1 MFSEHP
7 AIRVKALSVL
17 LVLAAIC
24 PLRAQ
29 QIPLP
34 VVDFS
39 CQNCLPADAL
49 VLLSRQSGINIVF
62 NDRFFSRCPP
72 LNIEAQQEPLQN
84 VVERLSACAR
94 VSFKVI
100 DQQIIFFR
108 KTSKYTLSGYVQDAE
123 SGERL
128 IGATLRTLDGKEG
141 GAVTNEFGF
150 FSGRFEEAELLRVR
164 VTMVGYQPQV
174 LPIHLDVDRVLNIRL
189 RADLTLPEITVTP
202 ERTDSLHHRTLGS
215 PGNFQP
221 RDLRAT
227 PMPGGEKD
235 LLRQTALQTGVQTGV
250 DGLGGLHIRGGN
262 ADQNLV
268 LLDDVPVY
276 NPSHALGLFSIFNPN
291 TISNVRLWKGDFPAR
306 YGGRASSVLDVRTR
320 EGNLRQFHA
329 NGSVG
334 LFAASLTAEGP
345 IVPDKVSVLVGLR
358 TTYFDPWVN
367 FFSKKGN
374 LLTFSGQQASY
385 QFYDVNV
392 KLNYVVSPADRLYL
406 SYYYGGDK
414 FENPFEQNSVSTEG
428 ALSEKYQLHSDW
440 GNAIAA
446 LRWNHVLRKNLFTNT
461 TLRYSRFF
469 YESRLA
475 FASSLVTPSGRP
487 LILSD
492 YAQFYRTFI
501 GDWSG
506 KTDFTF
512 FTSDHLT
519 LRWGASF
526 TQHNFQPGALSVNF
540 LQPGRSPNS
549 IDSIANILLNNEH
562 LRAGEAEAYIDT
574 EIKPWPHWRME
585 AGLNGSVFQAKNI
598 NYRSLLPRF
607 RIQHDGEQGWSQWFG
622 YHRTAQYLHQIGSF
636 NVSLPFE
643 LWVPS
648 TKKVPPERV
657 SQISAGLGWQGRGW
671 SWQVE
676 AYYKNLSRVLTFLSS
691 NDALYTGGAE
701 DASGWEDRVVSG
713 QGTSRGLEV
722 LVEKTRG
729 FTTGS
734 VGYTLSKATRQFPE
748 VNSGRTFPF
757 RFDRRHD
764 LKISLRQRI
773 CNWLDADLL
782 WSFATGNPI
791 TLAGVKYVHRT
802 PGSDLERD
810 VYVYTEVN
818 GYRLPNYHRLDL
830 ALNAHFTKR
839 RLEHMFQIG
848 AYNVYNR
855 ANPFYLYVNAG
866 SGVKGSAIQ
875 FTLLPV
881 LPVFRYEIKW

>member
-1 MFSEHP
+1 MFSLQL
-7 AIRVKALSVL
+7 ATRVKALSIFIV
-17 LVLAAIC
+17 VIAGG
-24 PLRAQ
+24 PLTAQ
-29 QIPLP
+29 QLPLP
-34 VVDFS
+34 VVDFA
-39 CQNCLPADAL
+39 CQNCQPADAL
-49 VLLSRQSGINIVF
+49 VQLSRQSGINIVF
-62 NDRFFSRCPP
+62 NDRFFRGCP
-72 LNIEAQQEPLQN
+72 LINVQARQEPLQKI
-84 VVERLSACAR
+84 VERISACAH

-100 DQQIIFFR
+100 DNQVIFFR
-108 KTSKYTLSGYVQDAE
+108 KTQKYTLSGYVQDAE

-128 IGATLRTLDGKEG
+128 IGATLRAMNGKEG
-141 GAVTNEFGF
+141 GAVSNEFGF
-150 FSGRFEEAELLRVR
+150 FSGRFEEDDLRLR
-164 VTMVGYQPQV
+164 ITMVGYQPQI
-174 LPIHLDVDRVLNIRL
+174 LPLTMDADRMLTIRL
-189 RADLTLPEITVTP
+189 RADLTLPEVTITP
-202 ERTDSLHHRTLGS
+202 DLPDSLHNRTLGS

-221 RDLRAT
+221 RDLRST

-250 DGLGGLHIRGGN
+250 DGLGGLHVRGGN
-262 ADQNLV
+262 ADQNLI

-345 IVPDKVSVLVGLR
+345 IIPDKVSVLIGVRG
-358 TTYFDPWVN
+358 TYFDPWVR

-374 LLTFSGQQASY
+374 LLTFSGQQANY
-385 QFYDVNV
+385 QFYDFNV
-392 KLNYVVSPADRLYL
+392 KMNYVVSSKDRLYL

-414 FENPFEQNSVSTEG
+414 FENPFEQKSAGTEG
-428 ALSEKYQLHSDW
+428 ALTEQYRLQSDW
-440 GNAIAA
+440 GNMIAA
-446 LRWNHVLRKNLFTNT
+446 LRWNHVLSKNLFTNT

-469 YESRLA
+469 YESRLS

-487 LILSD
+487 LILAD
-492 YAQFYRTFI
+492 YAQFYRTYI

-506 KTDFTF
+506 KTDFTA
-512 FTSDHLT
+512 FTSDRMT

-549 IDSIANILLNNEH
+549 IDSIANVLLNNEH
-562 LRAGEAEAYIDT
+562 LAAGEAEGYFDV
-574 EIKPWPHWRME
+574 EFKPIPQWRIE
-585 AGLNGSVFQAKNI
+585 AGFNGSIFQANTVHY
-598 NYRSLLPRF
+598 NALLPRF
-607 RIQHDGEQGWSQWFG
+607 RLQHDGVKGWSQWFG
-622 YHRTAQYLHQIGSF
+622 YHRTTQYLHQIGSF

-648 TKKVPPERV
+648 TSKVPPEQV
-657 SQISAGLGWQGRGW
+657 MQISAGVGWQHPGW
-671 SWQVE
+671 SWQLE
-676 AYYKNLSRVLTFLSS
+676 GYYKSLDRVLTFLSAT
-691 NDALYTGGAE
+691 DALYTGGAE
-701 DASGWEDRVVSG
+701 DASGWEDRIAIGRGS
-713 QGTSRGLEV
+713 SRGLE
-722 LVEKTRG
+722 LLIEKTRG
-729 FTTGS
+729 ATTGS
-734 VGYTLSKATRQFPE
+734 VGYTLSKATRQFNE

-764 LKISLRQRI
+764 FKISVHQRLFT
-773 CNWLDADLL
+773 WLDADVL
-782 WSFATGNPI
+782 WTFATGNPI

-818 GYRLPNYHRLDL
+818 GYRLPNYHRLDM
-830 ALNAHFTKR
+830 ALNAHFMR
-839 RLEHMFQIG
+839 GRLEHSIQLG

>member
-1 MFSEHP
+1 MFSLQL
-7 AIRVKALSVL
+7 ATWVKALSIIILTV
-17 LVLAAIC
+17 AC
-24 PLRAQ
+24 SPLIAQ
-29 QIPLP
+29 QTTLP
-34 VVDFS
+34 VVDFA
-39 CQNCLPADAL
+39 CQHCPPADAL
-49 VLLSRQSGINIVF
+49 VQLSRQSGINIVF
-62 NDRFFSRCPP
+62 NDRFFNRCPP
-72 LNIEAQQEPLQN
+72 VTIAARQEALQT
-84 VVERLSACAR
+84 VVERISACAR

-100 DQQIIFFR
+100 DNQIIFFR
-108 KTSKYTLSGYVQDAE
+108 KTQKYVLSGYVQDAE

-128 IGATLRTLDGKEG
+128 IGATLRALDGKEG
-141 GAVTNEFGF
+141 GAASNEFGF
-150 FSGRFEEAELLRVR
+150 FSGRFEEDELRLRI
-164 VTMVGYQPQV
+164 TMVGYQPQI
-174 LPIHLDVDRVLNIRL
+174 LPLTMDADRMLTIRL
-189 RADLTLPEITVTP
+189 RADLTLPEVIITP
-202 ERTDSLHHRTLGS
+202 ERPDSLYHRTLGS

-221 RDLRAT
+221 HDLRST

-250 DGLGGLHIRGGN
+250 DGLGGLHVRGGN
-262 ADQNLV
+262 ADQNLI

-345 IVPDKVSVLVGLR
+345 IVPEKVSFLIGVRG
-358 TTYFDPWVN
+358 TYFDPWVK

-374 LLTFSGQQASY
+374 LLTFSGQQANY
-385 QFYDVNV
+385 QFYDFNV
-392 KLNYVVSPADRLYL
+392 KLNYVVSPKDRLYL

-414 FENPFEQNSVSTEG
+414 FENPFEQKSAGPEG
-428 ALSEKYQLHSDW
+428 ALTEEYRLQSDW
-440 GNAIAA
+440 GNQIAA

-475 FASSLVTPSGRP
+475 FASTLVTPSGRP
-487 LILSD
+487 LILAD
-492 YAQFYRTFI
+492 YAQFYRTYI

-506 KTDFTF
+506 KTDFTAF
-512 FTSDHLT
+512 ASDRMT

-549 IDSIANILLNNEH
+549 IDSIANVLLNNQH
-562 LRAGEAEAYIDT
+562 LAAGEAEAYFDA
-574 EIKPWPHWRME
+574 EFKPIPHWRID
-585 AGLNGSVFQAKNI
+585 AGLNGSVFQAGRVT
-598 NYRSLLPRF
+598 YHALLPRF
-607 RIQHDGEQGWSQWFG
+607 RLQHDGERGWSQWFG
-622 YHRTAQYLHQIGSF
+622 YHRTTQYLHQIGSF

-648 TKKVPPERV
+648 TGKVPPEQV
-657 SQISAGLGWQGRGW
+657 LQVSAGLGWQRRGW
-671 SWQVE
+671 NWQLE
-676 AYYKNLSRVLTFLSS
+676 GYYKSLDRVLTFLSAT
-691 NDALYTGGAE
+691 DALYTGGAE
-701 DASGWEDRVVSG
+701 DASGWEDRIAIGRGSA
-713 QGTSRGLEV
+713 QGLE
-722 LVEKTRG
+722 LLIEKTLG
-729 FTTGS
+729 GTTGS
-734 VGYTLSKATRQFPE
+734 VAYTLSKATRQFEE

-764 LKISLRQRI
+764 LKVTVHQRI
-773 CNWLDADLL
+773 FSWLDADVL

-818 GYRLPNYHRLDL
+818 GYRLPNYHRLDM
-830 ALNAHFTKR
+830 ALNAHFKR
-839 RLEHMFQIG
+839 GRLEHAIQLG